1 MKFKKERTRQ
11 KILTPCGDR
20 RYSSSQH
27 QREGGLSCS
36 AWWAERLE
44 AAWSSGVFFPPIN
57 KPPKNK
63 QFHPTEKEM
72 GRWDKR
78 EGQTGVR
85 KEWYLWQRP
94 LREKL
99 EEMRAEDEGVFM
111 KGAPDLL
118 SPSCWPADV
127 VWILGQDFIFW
138 SAWYLMN
145 CTVDTVTI
153 SESHYCIND
162 TIVWRG
168 AQDLRHI
175 IFEMPS
181 RKNER
186 RCLEF
191 SWQKHSV
198 VQKSDES
205 DRTWANLIHCHLDI
219 SLQRGGE
226 CGRGCPYCT
235 FSTGVMKVRAAAAL
249 PTSQI
254 TLNTSGDRGK
264 TPGSDG
270 RCALPVCLLRLAA
283 YQVIPG
289 DTVFIISH

>member
-1 MKFKKERTRQ
+1 MLTANIIDKNLKILYTALLLVRLVLSVCVCVHTYIYEENIYDIYLCYTVYLTCIYIYTVYIDIDMCERGKSHFEHSLKHSFHLDWCGTRPKPHGCRSTHCLCTQSKAGSVCLRTQYWSAVSKMKFKKERTRQ

-44 AAWSSGVFFPPIN
+44 AAWNSGVFFPPIN

-138 SAWYLMN
+138 SPRYLMN
-145 CTVDTVTI
+145 CIVDTVTI
-153 SESHYCIND
+153 S
-162 TIVWRG
+162 
-168 AQDLRHI
+168 
-175 IFEMPS
+175 
-181 RKNER
+181 
-186 RCLEF
+186 
-191 SWQKHSV
+191 
-198 VQKSDES
+198 
-205 DRTWANLIHCHLDI
+205 
-219 SLQRGGE
+219 
-226 CGRGCPYCT
+226 
-235 FSTGVMKVRAAAAL
+235 
-249 PTSQI
+249 
-254 TLNTSGDRGK
+254 
-264 TPGSDG
+264 
-270 RCALPVCLLRLAA
+270 
-283 YQVIPG
+283 
-289 DTVFIISH
+289 